1 MLAKRPD
8 AGFSIASMS
17 GLCYKQLAKQGQRL
31 SRSLP
36 AMNNISTQPDQ
47 LDPSSTAYT
56 QRLLS
61 LIESRHRLVTDLLTL
76 TASQGQV
83 SFTEEMPAILG
94 LLARKEGLVDEL
106 QQLQSELSVY
116 AYDEPEDR
124 VWDSVQQRTRCQQ
137 LADTTEQLLKKILEL
152 DSATLD
158 SMHQHRD
165 AIAAQLQHGQDSTL
179 AESAYTAGSQ
189 LAESLLD
196 IPDL

>member
-1 MLAKRPD
+1 
-8 AGFSIASMS
+8 
-17 GLCYKQLAKQGQRL
+17 
-31 SRSLP
+31 
-36 AMNNISTQPDQ
+36 MNNISTQPDQ

-83 SFTEEMPAILG
+83 SFTEELPAILG

-106 QQLQSELSVY
+106 HQLQSELSVY

-152 DSATLD
+152 DAGTLD